1 MPAPNRKI
9 DAGWVTL
16 EFDPPLERIQ
26 DDLDEIGRDLS
37 NMRTPLRESVQRV
50 VIPSI
55 DANFQLGGRP
65 PWTPLADSTTE
76 RRIRQGTGLK
86 ILQET
91 GKLRETATQFSRWD
105 IGTDE
110 AHIGN
115 WPANVKTRAAVA
127 EGGAS
132 RAGKF
137 RTSEIPARPFLLI
150 QDTDAEQIDEIF
162 LDWMERRARGTWTR
176 R

>member
-1 MPAPNRKI
+1 MPAANRKI

-16 EFDPPLERIQ
+16 EIDPPLERIRA
-26 DDLDEIGRDLS
+26 DLAEIGRDLS
-37 NMRTPLRESVQRV
+37 NMRTPLRESVREV
-50 VIPSI
+50 VIPSV
-55 DANFQLGGRP
+55 DANFQAGGRP
-65 PWTPLADSTTE
+65 PWQPLSGATLE
-76 RRIRQGTGLK
+76 RRTRQGTGTR

-91 GKLRETATQFSRWD
+91 GKLRQTATQFSRWE

-127 EGGAS
+127 EGGAE
-132 RAGKF
+132 RAGKS
-137 RTSEIPARPFLLI
+137 RTVTVPPRPFLLI
-150 QDTDAEQIDEIF
+150 QDRDADQIEEIF

-176 R
+176 P

>member
-1 MPAPNRKI
+1 MPAKKI
-9 DAGWVTL
+9 DAGYVTL
-16 EFDPPLERIQ
+16 EFDPPLERLR
-26 DDLDEIGRDLS
+26 DDLRQIDRDLS
-37 NMRTPLRESVQRV
+37 NMRTPLRESVRQV
-50 VIPSI
+50 IIPSI
-55 DANFQLGGRP
+55 DANFEAGGRP
-65 PWTPLADSTTE
+65 PWTPLAQSTTD
-76 RRIRQGTGLK
+76 RRIRQGTGTR

-91 GKLRETATQFSRWD
+91 GRLRQTATQFSRWD

-127 EGGAS
+127 EFGAERSGGS
-132 RAGKF
+132 RSV
-137 RTSEIPARPFLLI
+137 RVPPRPFLLI
-150 QDTDAEQIDEIF
+150 QDRDADQIDEIF